1 MNRSWDRQP
10 HTLAQFARRAKISE
24 SRARAMH
31 AEPRSPLPRADGAD
45 ADGRPWW
52 WASTIDAWC
61 ARTGREVP
69 QDSLW
74 VFRIG
79 AATEPAVELQRGLEE
94 LGERR
99 HPMYVIVWD
108 TPQGHVIYL
117 QSLAD
122 SGDHRDWLAH
132 LAGELVEPRWW
143 STAVV
148 AMPASEM
155 LNTPLSTSADGHRE
169 PLIHLYRLTPDQ
181 PGPAPQPV
189 AGQLGDRIRRFLSRI
204 GGDLVDPIDPAAAP
218 AARTVRARADW
229 VTDMKAA
236 EFAEVL
242 GAPIPIWLDTTNT
255 PSNARR
261 TLSYDRTFVTADTV
275 TEWPAA
281 QARLEAAVA
290 AGMPADFPAAF
301 AAVAFDATTIL
312 EEVRAGH
319 ARLADTGPGWYLVCR
334 PAPPAPPVALE
345 RHLQGVDLVTDTELV
360 ARELTELREVEGE
373 LDVADPRG
381 RPYAEAADLLYWQL
395 RGAAVTD
402 GRLRSL
408 GEGFLPVAD
417 DDLVLY
423 SAPWTGPVVE
433 AWRDNLTELTG
444 ADRDQALRR
453 RRVRR
458 LLAHDRLDDFD
469 KPGITDDVRHVYRD
483 EHGRYVLVV
492 DQNGTLMSMAEWP
505 KSLTGLEHWTDAT
518 VLAADNPG
526 GVVTLLAL
534 TPTDDGRMRT
544 DPVPLQPRVFR
555 DAFGY
560 GYGGGTPGTT
570 YTAILRCALGDGPD
584 IETVN
589 RPAASDSQLWEAIS
603 TTQGPLRLPWPQVQ
617 LWARADRR
625 AAQTNEG

>member
-1 MNRSWDRQP
+1 MY
-10 HTLAQFARRAKISE
+10 TEK
-24 SRARAMH
+24 
-31 AEPRSPLPRADGAD
+31 RSPLPRADGAD
-45 ADGRPWW
+45 ADGRPLW

-61 ARTGREVP
+61 ARTGREVAD
-69 QDSLW
+69 DSLW
-74 VFRIG
+74 IFRTDT
-79 AATEPAVELQRGLEE
+79 ATEPAVELQRGPVQ
-94 LGERR
+94 LGARR
-99 HPMYVIVWD
+99 LAMYVIVWD
-108 TPQGHVIYL
+108 TPRGHVIYL
-117 QSLAD
+117 QSLQD
-122 SGDHRDWLAH
+122 TGEHRDSLAY
-132 LAGELVEPRWW
+132 LAGELIEPRWW

-148 AMPASEM
+148 AMPITEAFGF
-155 LNTPLSTSADGHRE
+155 PLATSADGDRE
-169 PLIHLYRLTPDQ
+169 PLLYLYRLAPEH
-181 PGPAPQPV
+181 PGSV
-189 AGQLGDRIRRFLSRI
+189 AVSAGEQVGDRVRRFLNRL
-204 GGDLVDPIDPAAAP
+204 GDLADPGAASGS
-218 AARTVRARADW
+218 AASASSGSGARSQTGPGGGAALARASW
-229 VTDMKAA
+229 VTDIRAHELAA
-236 EFAEVL
+236 VL
-242 GAPIPIWLDTTNT
+242 GAPIPVWLDGTAT
-255 PSNARR
+255 PENARR

-290 AGMPADFPAAF
+290 AGMPAEFPAAF
-301 AAVAFDATTIL
+301 AAVAFDTTTVLDEI
-312 EEVRAGH
+312 RAGH
-319 ARLADTGPGWYLVCR
+319 ERLADTGPGWYLVCR

-345 RHLQGVDLVTDTELV
+345 RHLQGVDLVADTSLV

-395 RGAAVTD
+395 RRAAVTA

-408 GEGFLPVAD
+408 GDGFLPVAD

-444 ADRDQALRR
+444 PDRDLALRR

-458 LLAHDRLDDFD
+458 LLAHGQLEDLD

-492 DQNGTLMSMAEWP
+492 DQNGRLVSMAEWP
-505 KSLTGLEHWTDAT
+505 KSLAGLENWTDKT
-518 VLAADNPG
+518 VLAADDTG
-526 GVVTLLAL
+526 GAVTLLAL

-544 DPVPLQPRVFR
+544 DPVPMQPRSFR

-570 YTAILRCALGDGPD
+570 YVAILRCVLGDGSD
-584 IETVN
+584 VEGAN
-589 RPAASDSQLWEAIS
+589 RALAGDSQLWEAIS
-603 TTQGPLRLPWPQVQ
+603 TTQGPLRLPWPRVQ

-625 AAQTNEG
+625 AAEQHGDR